1 MQYKDATG
9 YFCKPGELSTFRISK
24 GENSLTPVFY
34 PALTRGQ
41 RNDRSVTYGAEE
53 KRECAEET
61 DDEEGDDDDE
71 DAPSFPD
78 RLKYIYAITCLPFS
92 KIRSQPRR
100 VERRPAGQGTK
111 LKNLNSGGES
121 RSGLRQPSPPPDSQP
136 SQLPSNEDEPQIA
149 LDAMFVLNRDLS
161 WLVLAYL
168 PHENTFKVV
177 LQGKLKPPR
186 ESAMPRND
194 GIVTMDA
201 GFLHRY
207 SNENLRIR
215 ATIVARR
222 QKPPHPRQISA
233 EG

>member
-1 MQYKDATG
+1 MRMPQA
-9 YFCKPGELSTFRISK
+9 
-24 GENSLTPVFY
+24 
-34 PALTRGQ
+34 
-41 RNDRSVTYGAEE
+41 
-53 KRECAEET
+53 
-61 DDEEGDDDDE
+61 
-71 DAPSFPD
+71 FPD

-92 KIRSQPRR
+92 KVRSQSRR

-111 LKNLNSGGES
+111 LKKLELWRRSH
-121 RSGLRQPSPPPDSQP
+121 SGLRQPSPPPDSQ
-136 SQLPSNEDEPQIA
+136 SSKLLSNEVEDEAQIA

-207 SNENLRIR
+207 SNENLRTTSYNSGTPSKT
-215 ATIVARR
+215 ATSTSNFGRR
-222 QKPPHPRQISA
+222 IAVYLSIFDIPCVTRIFIDCPKELLLSSDKVGSENQGQA
-233 EG
+233 DAG